1 MCDVVKSSSGIRDGD
16 GQIERGGKWAIVR
29 PSVQRPHRRK
39 DPYWTQGVEFNLR
52 HFSTIWSCGKLQ
64 CAIHTFSSSPSLGSA
79 VIVGDLKGEQGEG
92 RPEPRLFILIKSV
105 HVIRLLNS
113 LTYYE
118 FRLKHYRVRHHEHSG
133 ECKLVTRWG
142 ASTAT
147 PRHKATHICKTKY
160 AR

>member
-1 MCDVVKSSSGIRDGD
+1 MVNYNVEYSDIQFGPVVNYSVKYLPVLCGHIR
-16 GQIERGGKWAIVR
+16 IIIYKKIR
-29 PSVQRPHRRK
+29 
-39 DPYWTQGVEFNLR
+39 
-52 HFSTIWSCGKLQ
+52 IWSCGKLQ

-79 VIVGDLKGEQGEG
+79 VRVGDLKGEQGEG

-133 ECKLVTRWG
+133 E
-142 ASTAT
+142 
-147 PRHKATHICKTKY
+147 
-160 AR
+160 